1 MMIKNSVLRVFGKE
15 YFNFLT
21 NQDEDDIYL
30 VGRIDALKD
39 MIDDVGLDVEASNII
54 TKASLL
60 IKRKYSYQTTKEM
73 FENWLYRNYGG

>member
-1 MMIKNSVLRVFGKE
+1 MIKNSVLRVFGKE

-21 NQDEDDIYL
+21 NKDEDDIYL

-39 MIDDVGLDVEASNII
+39 MIDAIGLDVEASEII

-60 IKRKYSYQTTKEM
+60 VKQKYSYQTTKEM
-73 FENWLYRNYGG
+73 FENWLYTNYGG

>member
-1 MMIKNSVLRVFGKE
+1 MIKNSVLRVFGKE

-21 NQDEDDIYL
+21 NKDEDDIYL

-39 MIDDVGLDVEASNII
+39 MIDATVLDVEASEII

-60 IKRKYSYQTTKEM
+60 VKQKYSYQTTKEM
-73 FENWLYRNYGG
+73 FENWLYTNYGG

>member
-1 MMIKNSVLRVFGKE
+1 MIKNSVLRVFGKE

-21 NQDEDDIYL
+21 NKDEDDIYL

-39 MIDDVGLDVEASNII
+39 MIDAVGLDVEASEII

-60 IKRKYSYQTTKEM
+60 VKQKYSYQTTKEM
-73 FENWLYRNYGG
+73 FENWLYTNYGG

>member
-1 MMIKNSVLRVFGKE
+1 MIKNSVLRVFGKE

-21 NQDEDDIYL
+21 NKDEDDIYL

-39 MIDDVGLDVEASNII
+39 MIDAVGLDVEANEII

-60 IKRKYSYQTTKEM
+60 VKQKYSYQTTKEM
-73 FENWLYRNYGG
+73 FESWLYTNYGG